1 MKIIFSKKTKV
12 ALAAAVF
19 TAGLM
24 LGSLP
29 ASALTPSDYP
39 VGASANGIANTRHNL
54 GAYGRILFT
63 SLGSTS
69 TGDGT
74 TEICVFCHT
83 PHHAAGDAPL
93 WNKGVQSTTY
103 TAYGTTVAGTF
114 IADGDIGGA
123 SLACLSC
130 HDGVNAFDT
139 LANAPGKGNGGANNT
154 TATDFGWLFDMAN
167 TGNTSIKSDRFTPE
181 DVANSHTT
189 FGGMTF
195 PKNTCN
201 DCHDAVLNGG
211 TYNASGGTGNPSNR
225 LSIGTDLSNDHPIS
239 VPYQVN
245 KASLRPTNTVISD
258 ILMTTE
264 VFSAGDNDETD
275 STTTTANRWA
285 VMGYINNTAT
295 IEDLLRGDGKKV
307 ECSSCHDPHFDN
319 RSWDEVES
327 TWKPTSWQANPSGAS
342 SPPASPYWCSD
353 GDDCTDGNFLRRVGG
368 NSVSGVCRTCH
379 NK

>member
-1 MKIIFSKKTKV
+1 MKIISSKKTRV

-39 VGASANGIANTRHNL
+39 TGVAAGGIAETRHNL
-54 GAYGRILFT
+54 GATGRVLFT
-63 SLGSTS
+63 GQMDALA
-69 TGDGT
+69 GDGT

-83 PHHAAGDAPL
+83 PHHAAGTAPL
-93 WNKGVQSTTY
+93 WNKGIQSTSY
-103 TAYGTTVAGTF
+103 TAYGTTVAGTN
-114 IADGDIGGA
+114 ISDSDIGGA
-123 SLACLSC
+123 TLACLSC

-154 TATDFGWLFDMAN
+154 TATNFGWAFTMAN
-167 TGNTSIKSDRFTPE
+167 SGGFGS
-181 DVANSHTT
+181 T
-189 FGGMTF
+189 FDDHFQSGIQCTF
-195 PKNTCN
+195 
-201 DCHDAVLNGG
+201 CHDNSVAGKW
-211 TYNASGGTGNPSNR
+211 ASGGSGNPSTR
-225 LSIGTDLSNDHPIS
+225 LTIGTDLTNDHPVS
-239 VPYQVN
+239 VPYAVN
-245 KASLRPTNTVISD
+245 KASLRATNTVISS
-258 ILMTTE
+258 ITMTMEGFT
-264 VFSAGDNDETD
+264 AGDNNEAD
-275 STTTTANRWA
+275 SMTTTANRWA
-285 VMGYINNTAT
+285 VNGYINGGAT
-295 IEDLLRGDGKKV
+295 IADLLRGTGNRV

-327 TWKPTSWQANPSGAS
+327 TWVPVKSMNF
-342 SPPASPYWCSD
+342 PYWCSS